1 MLHHLFFF
9 RETVTKSVKHYTK
22 YVCFIFRFF
31 HLQKWDRKRMN
42 QIFQLLDMTQNETWV
57 HIAANYKRGSTVR
70 R

>member
-1 MLHHLFFF
+1 
-9 RETVTKSVKHYTK
+9 
-22 YVCFIFRFF
+22 
-31 HLQKWDRKRMN
+31 MN